1 MLSYPVILETIHG
14 MVSDKIST
22 VPLIGHKIITYSI
35 SLKYIK
41 TDLII
46 NVLLILAFFNSQ
58 HLMYKNNPQTNF
70 IFIQSMVVLKGHA
83 HLCL

>member
-1 MLSYPVILETIHG
+1 MKAINVASVKVILKQQSICFFHVLMLSRITFQVILETIHG

-41 TDLII
+41 TDLMI
-46 NVLLILAFFNSQ
+46 NVLLILAFLIRDS
-58 HLMYKNNPQTNF
+58 
-70 IFIQSMVVLKGHA
+70 
-83 HLCL
+83 